1 MLIKLIIVFL
11 LFYIVFS
18 LFKALFC
25 MLKSDAAANS
35 MSHYLGRRVLFSAI
49 VLMIILLAM
58 LFGIITPNSNPYTVS

>member
-1 MLIKLIIVFL
+1 
-11 LFYIVFS
+11 
-18 LFKALFC
+18 

-58 LFGIITPNSNPYTVS
+58 LFGIITPNSNPYTVG

>member
-25 MLKSDAAANS
+25 MLKSDATANS
-35 MSHYLGRRVLFSAI
+35 MSHYLGRRVLFSAL